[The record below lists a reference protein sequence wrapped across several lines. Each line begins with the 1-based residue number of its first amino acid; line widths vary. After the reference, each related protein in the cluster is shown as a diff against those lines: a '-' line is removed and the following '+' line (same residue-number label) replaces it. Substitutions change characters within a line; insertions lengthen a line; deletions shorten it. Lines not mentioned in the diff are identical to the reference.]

1 MAKKKGRVSPTIPR
15 AGVKSNGSPLNK
27 GGRKKA
33 CGGHKKACGGKK
45 S

>member
-33 CGGHKKACGGKK
+33 CGGKK